1 MPRRKNTNHKG
12 RNRQFTPVDELKL
25 ERNGISQDEVD
36 PGQEQSKSQWKMN
49 WNLDSGH
56 AFDRS
61 RGVHSLIE
69 VSNPNRLP
77 REKPLSLLTAMT
89 TRDQHS
95 QLDEA
100 IQRGRRER
108 KRERIE
114 SENMQRSRD
123 AKADLARLALVRQER
138 EAAAERRLAA
148 KKEAA
153 KTAASS
159 SESCLKKINPKP
171 PLVVVDSPRKVLE
184 LNSPSGYQANDRSG
198 SKI

>member
-1 MPRRKNTNHKG
+1 MPRRKNMNHKG
-12 RNRQFTPVDELKL
+12 RNRQFTPVDELQL

-36 PGQEQSKSQWKMN
+36 PGQDQSGSQRKKN
-49 WNLDSGH
+49 LNLDSGH
-56 AFDRS
+56 AFDRI

-69 VSNPNRLP
+69 VYNPNRLP

-100 IQRGRRER
+100 NQWGRHER

-114 SENMQRSRD
+114 SKNMQRSRE

-148 KKEAA
+148 KKAAA
-153 KTAASS
+153 KAATSS
-159 SESCLKKINPKP
+159 SESFLKKINPKP
-171 PLVVVDSPRKVLE
+171 PLVTVDSPRKVLE
-184 LNSPSGYQANDRSG
+184 LNSPSGYQAKDRTG
-198 SKI
+198 SKK